1 MKPKMHPSDLNKS
14 RSVFLE
20 RLSSFLQDGYKIQ
33 TNAVGLDESFWH
45 VKLVHHNGNR
55 VSILAS
61 TLTNSIE
68 VRKNHTLIYANTL
81 YKP

>member
-1 MKPKMHPSDLNKS
+1 MKQKMPPSKLNRS

-33 TNAVGLDESFWH
+33 TNAAGIDESFWH

-68 VRKNHTLIYANTL
+68 VRKNHQLIYANTL
-81 YKP
+81 Y

>member
-1 MKPKMHPSDLNKS
+1 MKSKMRPSDISRS

-33 TNAVGLDESFWH
+33 TNVIGLDESFWH

-61 TLTNSIE
+61 TLANSIE

-81 YKP
+81 Y

>member
-1 MKPKMHPSDLNKS
+1 MRHSDISRS

-20 RLSSFLQDGYKIQ
+20 RLSSFLQDGYLIQ
-33 TNAVGLDESFWH
+33 TNVVGMDESFWH

-81 YKP
+81 Y

>member
-1 MKPKMHPSDLNKS
+1 MKPKMPPSKLNRS

-33 TNAVGLDESFWH
+33 TNATGIDESFWH

-68 VRKNHTLIYANTL
+68 VRKNHALIYANTL
-81 YKP
+81 Y

>member
-1 MKPKMHPSDLNKS
+1 MRKIGRSKLSKS

-20 RLSSFLQDGYKIQ
+20 RLSSFLQDGYQIQ
-33 TNAVGLDESFWH
+33 TNAAGIDESFWH

-61 TLTNSIE
+61 PLYNTIE
-68 VRKNHTLIYANTL
+68 VRKNHELIYANTL